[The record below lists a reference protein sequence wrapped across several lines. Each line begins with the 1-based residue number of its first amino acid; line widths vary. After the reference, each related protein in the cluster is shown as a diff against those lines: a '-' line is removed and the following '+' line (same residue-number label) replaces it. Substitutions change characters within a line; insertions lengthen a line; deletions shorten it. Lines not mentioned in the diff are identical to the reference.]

1 MERLQP
7 KASQLKRQGTLLPF
21 IFFSL
26 FAFSADLAMSQQG
39 PSKAPVKAA
48 QVTQGMVS
56 EQILLVG
63 TAEAIATSMV
73 AAEVSGIVEY
83 FPVREGVAVKR
94 GDLLARLKDTD
105 LRLRLKAARAA
116 KAVIQAN
123 LENALKELQRISKLR
138 ETKSISETQ
147 YDNAFYAHMV
157 LEKRLLQ
164 SDAEIEQIEYEI
176 SRKKVL
182 APFSGFV
189 AKEHTQIGEWINPGS
204 VIVTL
209 LDLGEVRITVDVP
222 ERYVVNL
229 QPDSRVSVIVKSI
242 SADPISGRI
251 YAILPRGD
259 AAART
264 IPVRISLNNPGLKI
278 KSGMEVVVTFTL
290 TNKKNALLVPKDA
303 IVMSGSDR
311 LVFKVLDGQ
320 AVPIMVT
327 ILGYYDGAVA
337 VAGGLKPEEWVV
349 THGNERLR
357 PGQAVEIVP

>member
-1 MERLQP
+1 MAEP
-7 KASQLKRQGTLLPF
+7 AAG
-21 IFFSL
+21 
-26 FAFSADLAMSQQG
+26 QQG
-39 PSKAPVKAA
+39 SSKTPVKAA
-48 QVTQGMVS
+48 QVTRGLVS
-56 EQILLVG
+56 EQVSLVG

-83 FPVREGVAVKR
+83 FPVKEGIAVKR
-94 GDLLARLKDTD
+94 GDLLVRLKDTD
-105 LRLRLKAARAA
+105 LRLRLKAAQAA
-116 KAVIQAN
+116 KAVIEAN

-138 ETKSISETQ
+138 ETKSISDIQ
-147 YDNAFYAHMV
+147 YDTAFYAHMV

-176 SRKKVL
+176 SRKKVV
-182 APFSGFV
+182 APFSGFI
-189 AKEHTQIGEWINPGS
+189 AKEHTQVGEWINPGS

-229 QPDSRVSVIVKSI
+229 LSDSRVSVMVRSI

-251 YAILPRGD
+251 FAILPRGD

-264 IPVRISLNNPGLKI
+264 IPVRINLNNPGLKI
-278 KSGMEVVVTFTL
+278 KSGMEALVTFTL
-290 TNKKNALLVPKDA
+290 ANQKNALLVPKDA
-303 IVMSGSDR
+303 VIMSGSDR

-320 AVPIMVT
+320 AVPVMVS
-327 ILGYYDGAVA
+327 ILGYYNGAVA
-337 VAGGLKPEEWVV
+337 VAGDLKPEEWVV

-357 PGQAVEIVP
+357 PGQTVEIVP